1 MATFFETIHEKYVS
15 DHNTSVDYNKE
26 AKGKGDYL
34 SGKAQAY
41 ADVLDMLNSD
51 FKVIKNTIPN
61 KSSISFPEYEE
72 AASSATDNTSSPKLP
87 ELSEEIYDELWGE
100 YRKSTWTYPPYMP
113 VIRRVLEI
121 VAGKIGR

>member
-61 KSSISFPEYEE
+61 KQSDVIP
-72 AASSATDNTSSPKLP
+72 
-87 ELSEEIYDELWGE
+87 LW
-100 YRKSTWTYPPYMP
+100 
-113 VIRRVLEI
+113 RVRDVLQGHFDYKTVNSVMDDME
-121 VAGKIGR
+121 